1 MVERK
6 WGWGH
11 DVSDAALDELGI
23 EHEWK
28 VWDDEEVCVAELEL
42 GAVKDTWALM
52 ARPYHDGVQLS
63 LTLLSDA
70 REVRGSRADLLE
82 LANGFNRESS
92 KGAATISEEYLFSW
106 DEMLD
111 LPRQLVERRLRAICV
126 DDLTSAMDMV
136 RRYADAISSV
146 TFGGCRL
153 KDVKGLVLP
162 SDMGQP

>member
-1 MVERK
+1 
-6 WGWGH
+6 
-11 DVSDAALDELGI
+11 
-23 EHEWK
+23 
-28 VWDDEEVCVAELEL
+28 
-42 GAVKDTWALM
+42 
-52 ARPYHDGVQLS
+52 
-63 LTLLSDA
+63 
-70 REVRGSRADLLE
+70 
-82 LANGFNRESS
+82 
-92 KGAATISEEYLFSW
+92 
-106 DEMLD
+106 MLD